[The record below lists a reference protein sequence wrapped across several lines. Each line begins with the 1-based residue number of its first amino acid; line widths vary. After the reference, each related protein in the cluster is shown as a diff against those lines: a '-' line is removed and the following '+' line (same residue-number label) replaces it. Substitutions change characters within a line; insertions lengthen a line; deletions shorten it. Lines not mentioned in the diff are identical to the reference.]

1 MISIIIT
8 QAQENPELL
17 WKGIIENK
25 NRLQNAFGNK
35 GRLLYLSRR
44 RNYNEANLSVH
55 VADPNILGEFI
66 AHNLAKLQE
75 VTSLW
80 VVNML
85 QPSFFPLPKDTRH
98 MKRYIIT
105 LKIFPGRLDEVYA
118 KISNPDFPEWIKLI
132 YVSYTFHLFND
143 CIQVSLLSEK
153 EDVELRKYINDTI
166 DKIPGVL
173 KSTVFEIEKTHPF
186 ISYKEWQEYAS
197 HHPFL
202 VDSDERDMIAHF
214 NES

>member
-1 MISIIIT
+1 MISI
-8 QAQENPELL
+8 
-17 WKGIIENK
+17 IIENK

-85 QPSFFPLPKDTRH
+85 QPSFSLCRKT
-98 MKRYIIT
+98 
-105 LKIFPGRLDEVYA
+105 
-118 KISNPDFPEWIKLI
+118 PDI
-132 YVSYTFHLFND
+132 
-143 CIQVSLLSEK
+143 
-153 EDVELRKYINDTI
+153 
-166 DKIPGVL
+166 
-173 KSTVFEIEKTHPF
+173 
-186 ISYKEWQEYAS
+186 
-197 HHPFL
+197 
-202 VDSDERDMIAHF
+202 
-214 NES
+214 